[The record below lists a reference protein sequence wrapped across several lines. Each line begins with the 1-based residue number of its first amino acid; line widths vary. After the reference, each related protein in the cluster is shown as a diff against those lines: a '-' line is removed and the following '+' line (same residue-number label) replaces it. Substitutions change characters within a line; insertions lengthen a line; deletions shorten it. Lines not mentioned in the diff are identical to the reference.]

1 MAARIFQ
8 HRQYEVV
15 AELIAKERAQVES
28 IVSYDTSSTV
38 TKFKGLSVLDNLV
51 SSLADAFEKDNP
63 NFDRRRFV
71 MIASGQP
78 YVSLT
83 ADVVESK

>member
-8 HRQYEVV
+8 HRQYEQV
-15 AELIAKERAQVES
+15 AELISKERVLIKTAMHAQALG
-28 IVSYDTSSTV
+28 TAL
-38 TKFKGLSVLDNLV
+38 FVLDNLV

-71 MIASGQP
+71 MVASGQP
-78 YVSLT
+78 YVPLL
-83 ADVVESK
+83 